1 MKKQLTIQDTDD
13 LKNIFIQIDV
23 KKGKVIVL
31 SNFSAWENLAFLM
44 EAFVT
49 TAAIFEEEGITK
61 KKIHQAINSYL
72 SQVFSSPILAR
83 KRSI

>member
-44 EAFVT
+44 EALGT
-49 TAAIFEEEGITK
+49 TAAICEEEGITK
-61 KKIHQAINSYL
+61 KKIHQAINNYL
-72 SQVFSSPILAR
+72 SQVFSRPILAR